1 LNTNESDQ
9 KLISSFSNRPEH
21 RSRVIVIGDVHGCI
35 DELERLLRNV
45 NYAPGDQVIFLGDLV
60 AKGPASLE
68 VVQLARE
75 IKARS
80 CRGNHDHKVIS
91 WRSAAEQGVR
101 AAEDIPPE
109 HQKIAE
115 SMPDADYKWLVG
127 NPWLITYPAMK
138 MIFVHAGIESG
149 LALSRQ
155 RPFMLMN
162 MRSLS
167 GNGRPTT
174 RKGLE
179 SWAKSW
185 EGPETVIFGH
195 DASRGLQRHKNAIGL
210 DSACVHGGWLTAL
223 ILPENQTIS
232 VQARRKYKPLNK
244 TPPAG

>member
-1 LNTNESDQ
+1 M
-9 KLISSFSNRPEH
+9 ISSLPTTGEAFTN
-21 RSRVIVIGDVHGCI
+21 
-35 DELERLLRNV
+35 
-45 NYAPGDQVIFLGDLV
+45 VIFCSV
-60 AKGPASLE
+60 P
-68 VVQLARE
+68 
-75 IKARS
+75 
-80 CRGNHDHKVIS
+80 
-91 WRSAAEQGVR
+91 
-101 AAEDIPPE
+101 
-109 HQKIAE
+109 
-115 SMPDADYKWLVG
+115 
-127 NPWLITYPAMK
+127 
-138 MIFVHAGIESG
+138 GIESG